1 MEFVYDG
8 SLYEAAEHLMDEVC
22 RGVNDLAST
31 IAGLSKPEDLDV
43 NLGEIAEELRSIR
56 HVMAEGL
63 KKVSSTGQDLMKL
76 DEGFNAG
83 YMASKYG
90 RNTSL
95 MENPQEGITYTE
107 SNFNNDNKYYFMYYE
122 KAMEKMLE
130 SDKYTDEQKEKIR
143 EAKEKVH
150 EYYEYYSN
158 LIKLKE
164 QENHLYML
172 ENDKDYA
179 NKYIKENFGEEI
191 AALKKSQ
198 GSQYMSPEA
207 AIKTREINK
216 IQEAINETKKECGIE
231 IEKNWWEKFTSAV
244 SNIKDSALKTGAAWG
259 KAFNSGNLSD
269 YGDALKQ
276 TGCTFVVTA
285 SSAASGAAKLGEL
298 VRDGLTFV
306 GGSALSGVA
315 WLFDHDTGKDL
326 MDGTL
331 DWIRKDLVGEA
342 NKYIYENTSIG
353 KWINEN
359 SNLKYD
365 SEGAQMIR
373 KVTEFATKIG
383 VATAATIAT
392 GGAAAPAAIGIGA
405 LYGTGNNVEKYAQ
418 SVDRENGES
427 YDYKRAFLKAFAG
440 AGTGAAEF
448 YGYGQMGA
456 GMLGVN
462 ISPKASTSFAKN
474 FLTTGTLADTAS
486 VVIDHG
492 VNVALGDENWQD
504 ALIYGGGELALALG
518 MSAIGA
524 KQATKSARAAEAAED
539 AAKAAKQLD
548 KSIEALE
555 NIDGVHRI
563 DFDNPIEYNKYLDSL
578 TPEQRTK
585 FMTEYYDNGSAF
597 SIPDYDEYIHHN
609 QRQTEYNDLFGGDEY
624 VEYVKRNWKKK
635 SGVTD
640 NIADIAETNY
650 NKYSYNFNSKE
661 EYYED
666 LLYAE
671 SKNYWAENKSGDS
684 VHYVIEDPND
694 LGINKSLT
702 PKAQKE
708 WSNAVDAATS
718 SNGKTRLNIG
728 YVDTEVFDRF
738 ILTNNESGYG
748 NLGMPDNYNFARIGD
763 AKASSFNSSSTDMIT
778 QYKADSGIPNKGQKH
793 DRILF
798 LSHDVPRENISMH
811 SGKEM
816 NSYSERLPGCRL
828 PDGDYE
834 VVYKTQSITNELA
847 ESSFVEIFDNK
858 GNSIWNGSLK
868 DLKSIKNNDSKRFNY
883 IMYE

>member
-298 VRDGLTFV
+298 VIDGLTFV

-405 LYGTGNNVEKYAQ
+405 LYGTGNEVEKYAQ

-524 KQATKSARAAEAAED
+524 RKATNSARAAEAGSNISKSLDFKMTETYDGLLRRYGSEFEVDRRIQAIVNTGNWNYLKNYDGLVSNLYEYTGGDVNNLESFLISKKLSRYSDCKLIGTTIARVGDYSPKVNMFEELNFYKSLDISTNTKIYFQQKLDYNKDICNALDAFEDLKNKSKNIASKIDNIYVTGIDCPSDPYWAKVHNDPDFVCAALGGGGDIQFFAPTDNELYLSTIYHEAGHCLDEKCVISNSDKWQQACSLDGEWASYYAMDAYNTRPTDRFAED
-539 AAKAAKQLD
+539 FADSVANLRMMGPDEFIK
-548 KSIEALE
+548 
-555 NIDGVHRI
+555 
-563 DFDNPIEYNKYLDSL
+563 KYQNRAQIL
-578 TPEQRTK
+578 
-585 FMTEYYDNGSAF
+585 Y
-597 SIPDYDEYIHHN
+597 
-609 QRQTEYNDLFGGDEY
+609 
-624 VEYVKRNWKKK
+624 
-635 SGVTD
+635 
-640 NIADIAETNY
+640 DIAPEL
-650 NKYSYNFNSKE
+650 FN
-661 EYYED
+661 
-666 LLYAE
+666 
-671 SKNYWAENKSGDS
+671 
-684 VHYVIEDPND
+684 
-694 LGINKSLT
+694 
-702 PKAQKE
+702 
-708 WSNAVDAATS
+708 
-718 SNGKTRLNIG
+718 
-728 YVDTEVFDRF
+728 
-738 ILTNNESGYG
+738 
-748 NLGMPDNYNFARIGD
+748 
-763 AKASSFNSSSTDMIT
+763 
-778 QYKADSGIPNKGQKH
+778 
-793 DRILF
+793 
-798 LSHDVPRENISMH
+798 
-811 SGKEM
+811 
-816 NSYSERLPGCRL
+816 
-828 PDGDYE
+828 
-834 VVYKTQSITNELA
+834 
-847 ESSFVEIFDNK
+847 
-858 GNSIWNGSLK
+858 
-868 DLKSIKNNDSKRFNY
+868 
-883 IMYE
+883 

>member
-474 FLTTGTLADTAS
+474 FLTTETLTDTAS

-585 FMTEYYDNGSAF
+585 FMTEYYNNGSEFTTTRYTDYYKKNIVPEISDEKFYKYSEAYLNPQYYDIKKKEF
-597 SIPDYDEYIHHN
+597 IWPPGEGSRQYSHLSDQDMLNITQNKGIDGLKELGATEVSFDELNKQGGISRATAKSDISQDIYGEYFGGYSTIGHNDVPHRVLGPDTTEAIANKTGSLYKMNVDSPINSITIMDADGFPTGLKVGPGTDYDVRILKTETADWFG
-609 QRQTEYNDLFGGDEY
+609 QTGGADQY
-624 VEYVKRNWKKK
+624 VFY
-635 SGVTD
+635 VTD
-640 NIADIAETNY
+640 
-650 NKYSYNFNSKE
+650 K
-661 EYYED
+661 
-666 LLYAE
+666 
-671 SKNYWAENKSGDS
+671 
-684 VHYVIEDPND
+684 
-694 LGINKSLT
+694 
-702 PKAQKE
+702 
-708 WSNAVDAATS
+708 
-718 SNGKTRLNIG
+718 NGK
-728 YVDTEVFDRF
+728 
-738 ILTNNESGYG
+738 ILTKNA
-748 NLGMPDNYNFARIGD
+748 YNGTQQSYKLTRSQLEEMGII
-763 AKASSFNSSSTDMIT
+763 TD
-778 QYKADSGIPNKGQKH
+778 
-793 DRILF
+793 F
-798 LSHDVPRENISMH
+798 
-811 SGKEM
+811 
-816 NSYSERLPGCRL
+816 
-828 PDGDYE
+828 
-834 VVYKTQSITNELA
+834 
-847 ESSFVEIFDNK
+847 
-858 GNSIWNGSLK
+858 
-868 DLKSIKNNDSKRFNY
+868 IK
-883 IMYE
+883 